1 VRNTIAS
8 DSISAMGTSGEAMI
22 LMEELSAV
30 SYQAISHRK
39 KQNALHKHL
48 RNDSFGQQGQSEIL
62 SSQFLCDL
70 KMQKARIRV
79 DARP

>member
-48 RNDSFGQQGQSEIL
+48 RNDSLGQQGQSEIL
-62 SSQFLCDL
+62 SSQF
-70 KMQKARIRV
+70 V
-79 DARP
+79 